1 MLPMLLGLAGSGLA
15 GAGMLG
21 GMGALTAGA
30 LGSGLGSYL
39 ETGDLGQG
47 IQTGLM
53 SFLGGKLLGAGAD
66 KLSGASGAAV
76 NATST
81 PGLQAGFG
89 PPALNTGSMTG
100 AQLANVPIGQQAV
113 TQNIAPAATSSGFSL
128 GDMFKDPTAGIGSSV
143 PADATIGQRFSGA
156 QSALMTPESI
166 GAGLGSALSMPPPDF
181 EKKKYDFNTEEAEA
195 ANRDRFTPGSGFKGG
210 IDPEFNYFGPIQYAE
225 GGPTSLPISPRQ
237 MANKKLEEYMDFNK
251 FMIRDDEASQRKDEF
266 EETLL
271 GKIFGG
277 GRGLDYEGR
286 QRANRVS
293 MEQLKEEYPELYER
307 VSKMNEG
314 GIAAL
319 RYAEGGD
326 MDMSEAP
333 NDKELISEAVDA
345 IKGKDDNPEIALARF
360 VSRYGEDALRD
371 LVERVQSGQFD
382 ANAETT
388 EGKVSGVGDG
398 MDDMIPATLEGEQDV
413 VLSDGEFIV
422 PADVVSGLGNGSTDA
437 GSKSLY
443 EMMDRVREMRTGGT
457 TQPKQVPQGK
467 MLPA

>member
-1 MLPMLLGLAGSGLA
+1 
-15 GAGMLG
+15 MLG

-30 LGSGLGSYL
+30 LGSGLGSYI

-53 SFLGGKLLGAGAD
+53 SFLGGKALGSLMGGPTGAEAAQAGLDSAATQASQAALNPADLQQSFGGAANMSDLAATQSANQLASQAGAAQQAAIKGPSFFD
-66 KLSGASGAAV
+66 GLKADPTKGMSFMDALPYTGSSALISGA
-76 NATST
+76 
-81 PGLQAGFG
+81 
-89 PPALNTGSMTG
+89 M
-100 AQLANVPIGQQAV
+100 
-113 TQNIAPAATSSGFSL
+113 
-128 GDMFKDPTAGIGSSV
+128 
-143 PADATIGQRFSGA
+143 
-156 QSALMTPESI
+156 
-166 GAGLGSALSMPPPDF
+166 MPPPDLNI
-181 EKKKYDFNTEEAEA
+181 EKKTYNTAEAEA
-195 ANRDRFTPGSGFKGG
+195 ANRDRFTPGAGFRGG

-237 MANKKLEEYMDFNK
+237 MANKKLEEYMDFNR

>member
-53 SFLGGKLLGAGAD
+53 SFLGGKALGSMMGSGADAAGAAT
-66 KLSGASGAAV
+66 KAAALSPADTALQTANMGYPMGD
-76 NATST
+76 
-81 PGLQAGFG
+81 PGLMAGQTG
-89 PPALNTGSMTG
+89 LPAAAPPA
-100 AQLANVPIGQQAV
+100 A
-113 TQNIAPAATSSGFSL
+113 SSGNFLSNL
-128 GDMFKDPTAGIGSSV
+128 TADPTAGIGSSV
-143 PADATIGQRFSGA
+143 PADATMGQKFGFAKDAAFNPYSLGA
-156 QSALMTPESI
+156 AGT
-166 GAGLGSALSMPPPDF
+166 AGLMMPPPDLDI
-181 EKKKYDFNTEEAEA
+181 EKKKFNTEEAEA
-195 ANRDRFTPGSGFKGG
+195 YDKKQFTPGAGFRPG
-210 IDPEFNYFGPIQYAE
+210 IDKEFDYFGPAQFAD
-225 GGPTSLPISPRQ
+225 GGL
-237 MANKKLEEYMDFNK
+237 
-251 FMIRDDEASQRKDEF
+251 
-266 EETLL
+266 
-271 GKIFGG
+271 
-277 GRGLDYEGR
+277 
-286 QRANRVS
+286 
-293 MEQLKEEYPELYER
+293 
-307 VSKMNEG
+307 
-314 GIAAL
+314 AAL

-326 MDMSEAP
+326 MDMSEQP

-345 IKGKDDNPEIALARF
+345 IKGKDDNPQVVLARF
-360 VSRYGEDALRD
+360 VSRYGEEALRD
-371 LVERVQSGQFD
+371 LVERVQTGQFD
-382 ANAETT
+382 ENAEAT
-388 EGKVSGVGDG
+388 EGQVSGVGDG

-457 TQPKQVPQGK
+457 MQPKQVPQSK